1 MISVPASEVQRNFS
15 EYEEKAVQEPVE
27 VTHAGRSPS
36 YLVSER
42 LFKDMMSSYRR
53 AIPVEALS
61 DGDVALI
68 EQAEV
73 QTDDP
78 YDLEDIADIED
89 APSPS
94 R

>member
-15 EYEEKAVQEPVE
+15 EYEERAIHEPVE

-42 LFKDMMSSYRR
+42 LFKDMMASYRR

-61 DGDVALI
+61 DSDIALI

-73 QTDDP
+73 QTNAP
-78 YDLEDIADIED
+78 YNLEDIPEIED
-89 APSPS
+89 DAPPS

>member
-1 MISVPASEVQRNFS
+1 
-15 EYEEKAVQEPVE
+15 
-27 VTHAGRSPS
+27 
-36 YLVSER
+36 
-42 LFKDMMSSYRR
+42 MMSSYRR
-53 AIPVEALS
+53 AIPVEALG

-73 QTDDP
+73 RTDSP
-78 YDLEDIADIED
+78 YDLEDLPDIED

>member
-1 MISVPASEVQRNFS
+1 
-15 EYEEKAVQEPVE
+15 
-27 VTHAGRSPS
+27 
-36 YLVSER
+36 
-42 LFKDMMSSYRR
+42 MMSSYRR

-73 QTDDP
+73 QTDAR
-78 YDLEDIADIED
+78 YDLKDIPDIEV
-89 APSPS
+89 APSRS